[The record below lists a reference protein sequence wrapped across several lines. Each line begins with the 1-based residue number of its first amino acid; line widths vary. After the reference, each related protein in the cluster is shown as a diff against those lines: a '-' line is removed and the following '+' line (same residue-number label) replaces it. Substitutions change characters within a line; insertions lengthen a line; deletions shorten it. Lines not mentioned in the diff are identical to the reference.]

1 MISLS
6 LEASKRTPYQARGV
20 TEGLQMGECWQ
31 QMALL
36 THLEFLSALTELE
49 HIQLAGSKN
58 LIVNETL
65 VTRVGAGMPGDHF
78 YTQLLSGE
86 LPVSI
91 S

>member
-1 MISLS
+1 
-6 LEASKRTPYQARGV
+6 
-20 TEGLQMGECWQ
+20 MGGCWQ
-31 QMALL
+31 QTALL
-36 THLEFLSALTELE
+36 THLEVLCVLTELE

-65 VTRVGAGMPGDHF
+65 VTGVGAGMPGDHF
-78 YTQLLSGE
+78 YTQLPSGE